1 MKQEKKQPGKLKMLA
16 GYYKPYRGLFFADLF
31 FAFLGAAVTL
41 VIPLMVRYIMNSV
54 SELSA
59 VEAKTI
65 ILKIGVGM
73 LLLILAVH
81 MLVWQIVLA
90 LIPDIRQA
98 LGAEISTWDFVLSQG
113 SGNAALLIW
122 MLANALWT
130 QRQTPLR
137 LLPGREGYRHAQRR
151 HRPHHRAGQADD
163 GVSGGPSRRRG
174 GEHRLRAGYPVLSD
188 DGVPPLV

>member
-59 VEAKTI
+59 AEAKTI

-73 LLLILAVH
+73 LLLD
-81 MLVWQIVLA
+81 
-90 LIPDIRQA
+90 P
-98 LGAEISTWDFVLSQG
+98 GAAGKPLFYH
-113 SGNAALLIW
+113 LLW
-122 MLANALWT
+122 S
-130 QRQTPLR
+130 
-137 LLPGREGYRHAQRR
+137 H
-151 HRPHHRAGQADD
+151 D
-163 GVSGGPSRRRG
+163 GC
-174 GEHRLRAGYPVLSD
+174 LY
-188 DGVPPLV
+188 